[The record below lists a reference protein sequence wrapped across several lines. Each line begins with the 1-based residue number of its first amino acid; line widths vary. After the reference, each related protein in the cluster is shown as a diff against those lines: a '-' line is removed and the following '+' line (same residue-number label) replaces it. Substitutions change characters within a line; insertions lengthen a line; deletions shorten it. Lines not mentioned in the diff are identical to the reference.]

1 LGRSGCRRIARGE
14 IFIDLLLDCPELT
27 LLELGDPD
35 PAPAFGGANE
45 RGIHQ
50 LQDRT
55 LAKGMRDDF
64 GAAALLTEQPFQQIG
79 GADRAAVAERETQL
93 RDARL
98 EVVVETS
105 HGPTADPWR
114 RSMQCRRAAG
124 APVLARPPGKT
135 PRHGP

>member
-1 LGRSGCRRIARGE
+1 MRLGRGGCLGIARRE
-14 IFIDLLLDCPELT
+14 ISVDLLLDCPELT
-27 LLELGDPD
+27 LLKLGEPD

-64 GAAALLTEQPFQQIG
+64 GAPTLLTKQPFEQIG

-105 HGPTADPWR
+105 HR
-114 RSMQCRRAAG
+114 R
-124 APVLARPPGKT
+124 
-135 PRHGP
+135 